1 VPVVCADC
9 GSKQS
14 AEARFC
20 STCGAA
26 LSRTCPGCGTEQPAA
41 AAFCSSC
48 GTALLEDATTPRAAV
63 ADDRQERRIVTLLF
77 ADLSG
82 STALAERLDPE
93 ELRELQGELFELVN
107 GEVERYGGT
116 TEKFVGDAILA
127 VFGIP
132 QAHDDDPER
141 AVRTALAVHAR
152 FDAFADN
159 VRARHRADVG
169 LRIGVNT
176 GDVVAGREAAARGDL
191 MVSGDAVN
199 VAARLQQHAD
209 PGSVLVGARTQ
220 FATSRSIDYERAA
233 DVVAKGKADPVP
245 AWVARA
251 AIEEPGARGVAGLSA
266 PLIGRDE
273 ELDLLGAVAR
283 RVERDRVPQLV
294 SVFGQAGVGKS
305 RLLRELVERLPH
317 TIVLHGRCLPYGEGI
332 TYRPLA
338 EAAKTRAG
346 ILETDSSDAA
356 LAKLREAVERDVPEH
371 AARVLEA
378 LAWMIGLALP
388 DASAVGQDVT
398 PWLHE
403 AWRRYLD
410 ALGRDRPTI
419 LVVED
424 IHWASDQLLDLI
436 EHVADTL
443 AETSV
448 LIVCAAR
455 PELLESRTTWGA
467 AKQNATALTI
477 GPLDGAEAE
486 RLVSELLGRGST
498 PEAVRRR
505 VLASTEGNPF
515 FVEEML
521 HMLIERGAIERR
533 GDLWQ
538 PTAGLRDLPVPDSV
552 HGVIAA
558 RLDLLDADSREALR
572 RCSVVGR
579 VFWPAA
585 ADVRDDVVAG
595 LTPRGLVTEHPTSS
609 MAGLREF
616 SFKHAL
622 TRDVAYGSLPRPE
635 RRALH
640 RRVGEWLL
648 EVAPDRGVE
657 TAELAAYHYAE
668 ALAYGETS
676 PAVAQRASELLATAG
691 LAALQRGS
699 YDDARRQLDRAAELA
714 TDDETRAAAE
724 LLLGRL
730 AATIGG
736 PDDALRH
743 LDLAISLAGPED
755 VTLLADALSWR
766 SRALWLS
773 ARWDEALA
781 VATEAVDTLEGQPDS
796 PQLARALAR
805 RSQLAMLRGEPS
817 ALELAEDALAVAER
831 VGDAFGAVNSRINI
845 ASAHAMTG
853 SCTAPDPEEILEIVD
868 DAISIG
874 AAEEAYRA
882 LANFLWNAAGHIPVD
897 DVVRIHEEVAGK
909 LAYLPRPPAIG
920 PYVELSLAMMQ
931 LLPAGRWDEADEIA
945 ASLSNSRTLPTA
957 RLVWL
962 GLTAQ
967 LATRRGDLATAEGRL
982 RELPLMALAS
992 AEPQRIVPMACAFA
1006 PWAHLAGRREELR
1019 RVVADSVGVVGGRW
1033 SGVISALPLVRTLH
1047 TAGEGELL
1055 DRVVEAMAPAA
1066 GTELGG
1072 KAATSRLAGQGLV
1085 ALREGDAVTAVELLE
1100 RAAATERA
1108 LGYAFDAA
1116 ALELDLAEALH
1127 AAGEGE
1133 RAAVVR
1139 REAESFMAALA
1150 CVNPL

>member
-1 VPVVCADC
+1 MPPCADC
-9 GSKQS
+9 GAEQS

-20 STCGAA
+20 KACGAA
-26 LSRTCPGCGTEQPAA
+26 LHVTCPGCGAEQHATD
-41 AAFCSSC
+41 AFCSSC
-48 GTALLEDATTPRAAV
+48 GTALREETPRSPV
-63 ADDRQERRIVTLLF
+63 ADDRQERRIVTVLF
-77 ADLSG
+77 ADLAG

-127 VFGIP
+127 VFGVP

-152 FDAFADN
+152 FGAFADR
-159 VRARHRADVG
+159 VGARHGAEVG

-199 VAARLQQHAD
+199 VAARLQQHAE

-220 FATSRSIDYERAA
+220 FATSRSIEYECAP
-233 DVVAKGKADPVP
+233 DVTAKGKAEPVP
-245 AWVARA
+245 AWLARA
-251 AIEEPGARGVAGLSA
+251 AVEEPGARGVSGLSA

-273 ELDLLGAVAR
+273 ELDVLGAVAR
-283 RVERDRVPQLV
+283 RVDRDRVPQLV
-294 SVFGQAGVGKS
+294 TVFGQAGVGKS
-305 RLLRELVERLPH
+305 RLLLELVERLPD
-317 TIVLHGRCLPYGEGI
+317 TLVLRGRCLPYGEGI

-346 ILETDSSDAA
+346 ILETDSSDTA
-356 LAKLREAVERDVPEH
+356 LAKLREAIEGAVPEQ
-371 AARVLEA
+371 AERVLEA
-378 LAWMIGLALP
+378 FAWMIGLALP

-410 ALGRDRPTI
+410 ALGREHPTI

-424 IHWASDQLLDLI
+424 IHWASDQLLDLL

-443 AETSV
+443 SGTSV

-455 PELLESRTTWGA
+455 PELLESRPTWGA
-467 AKQNATALTI
+467 AKQNAIALTI
-477 GPLDGAEAE
+477 GPLDGDEAE
-486 RLVSELLGRGST
+486 RLVSELLGRDGTSD
-498 PEAVRRR
+498 PVRRR

-533 GDLWQ
+533 GDRWQ
-538 PTAGLRDLPVPDSV
+538 PTDAFGDVPVPDSV

-558 RLDLLDADSREALR
+558 RLDLLDTDARDAVR

-579 VFWPAA
+579 VFWPEA
-585 ADVRDDVVAG
+585 ADVHEQVVAG
-595 LTPRGLVTEHPTSS
+595 LAPGGLVAEHPTSS
-609 MAGLREF
+609 MAGRREF

-622 TRDVAYGSLPRPE
+622 IRDVAYASLPRPE
-635 RRALH
+635 RRELH

-676 PAVAQRASELLATAG
+676 AAVSRRASELLATAG

-699 YDDARRQLDRAAELA
+699 YADARRQLERAAELA
-714 TDDETRAAAE
+714 TDDHTRAVAE
-724 LLLGRL
+724 MLRGRL
-730 AATIGG
+730 EATVGG
-736 PDDALRH
+736 PDAALRH
-743 LDLAISLAGPED
+743 LDLALSLAGPDE
-755 VTLLADALSWR
+755 VSIRADGLSWR

-773 ARWDEALA
+773 GRWDEALA
-781 VATEAVDTLEGQPDS
+781 SATASVETLSGQPDS
-796 PQLARALAR
+796 PQRAQALAR
-805 RSQLAMLRGEPS
+805 RAQLAMLRGDPE
-817 ALELAEDALAVAER
+817 ALRLGEEALAVAER

-845 ASAHAMTG
+845 ASALAMTG
-853 SCTAPDPEEILEIVD
+853 DMAPDAAQVLGIVD
-868 DAISIG
+868 DAIAIG
-874 AAEEAYRA
+874 AAEEAYRG
-882 LANFLWNAAGHIPVD
+882 LANFLWNAVGYLPVD
-897 DVVRIHEEVAGK
+897 EVVRVHAEASERLEDV
-909 LAYLPRPPAIG
+909 PRPPAIG
-920 PYVELSLAMMQ
+920 LYVELSLAMMQ
-931 LLPAGRWDEADEIA
+931 LLPAGRWDEADEVL
-945 ASLSNSRTLPTA
+945 ASIDSSRRLPTA
-957 RLVWL
+957 HLVWL

-967 LATRRGDLATAEGRL
+967 LATRRGDLAVAEERL
-982 RELPLMALAS
+982 AELPLLALAS

-1006 PWAHLAGRREELR
+1006 PWAHLSGRRDELR
-1019 RVVADSVGVVGGRW
+1019 RVVADSMEAVRGRW

-1047 TAGEGELL
+1047 AAGETELL
-1055 DRVVEAMAPAA
+1055 ERVIESMEPTARVA
-1066 GTELGG
+1066 LRG
-1072 KAATSRLAGQGLV
+1072 KAATTRLAAQGLV
-1085 ALREGDAVTAVELLE
+1085 ALRKGDAATAVDLLE
-1100 RAAATERA
+1100 RAVAAERT

-1116 ALELDLAEALH
+1116 ALELDLAEALD
-1127 AAGEGE
+1127 AAGEAE
-1133 RAAVVR
+1133 RAGDMRGGA
-1139 REAESFMAALA
+1139 EAFMASLG